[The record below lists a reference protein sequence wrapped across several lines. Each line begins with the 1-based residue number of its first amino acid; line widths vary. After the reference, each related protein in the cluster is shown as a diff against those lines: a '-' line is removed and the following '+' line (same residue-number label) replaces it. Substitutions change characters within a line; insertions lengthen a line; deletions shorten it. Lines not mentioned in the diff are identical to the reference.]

1 MSRSV
6 DERASRPPSPVWC
19 HGDVRTSALP
29 VTLTAAVSALA
40 LAACTGS
47 ADDPASDPAAPAT
60 SSAAPSSPA
69 TPATATTSRISGAPA
84 GLRDVVTARYGSA
97 VTGSAERGRWRGDA
111 VAVVTGSGDQD
122 GDVTLAVRPRG
133 RQGWKV
139 VGGWWPSLGL
149 TKGKTQ
155 LGGRGHVL
163 LIGSDARPGEDP
175 ARTRADALQLLGVDG
190 TGGAGLMGFARDLW
204 VPIPGH
210 GEGKLNSALVY
221 GGPQGQV
228 DTVRRLTGIRPRGYV
243 LTGFEGFEGV
253 VDDLGGLSFRAPFS
267 MDSHLSGGTIAKGA
281 RRLSG
286 RQALAWSRE
295 RKSLPGGDF
304 DRSRNQGLL
313 LAAAAIQARLA
324 GPAVLPRA
332 LTVVDRHTESDLTG
346 EEMLLFAAAFYRV
359 DPGQVGRAVAK
370 GPTGTAAG
378 QSVVRLDDASRA
390 AFRDFRDGR
399 ISG

>member
-1 MSRSV
+1 M
-6 DERASRPPSPVWC
+6 WC

-29 VTLTAAVSALA
+29 VTLTAAMSALA

-47 ADDPASDPAAPAT
+47 ADEPRASATPSTT
-60 SSAAPSSPA
+60 SSATPSSA
-69 TPATATTSRISGAPA
+69 AASASRSTPTSRISKAPT
-84 GLRDVVTARYGSA
+84 GLRDAVTARYGSA
-97 VTGSAERGRWRGDA
+97 VTGSAERGRWRGDD

-139 VGGWWPSLGL
+139 VGGWWPSLGP
-149 TKGKTQ
+149 TTGKTQ

-221 GGPQGQV
+221 AGPQGQV
-228 DTVRRLTGIRPRGYV
+228 DTVRRLTGITPTGYV

-304 DRSRNQGLL
+304 DRSSNQGLL